1 MPTELRTIVRFY
13 NAEQRKMY
21 YPGQLLIVQSPE
33 YAFQLIRKGTCVPV
47 SIMPGAPMVSQSTIP
62 VSGMATQE
70 PVIETKQVTPI
81 RRAKRK

>member
-1 MPTELRTIVRFY
+1 MPPELRTIVRFY

-33 YAFQLIRKGTCVPV
+33 YAFQLIRKGTCEPV
-47 SIMPGAPMVSQSTIP
+47 SIMPGAPMVSQSSIP
-62 VSGMATQE
+62 VSGFTQE
-70 PVIETKQVTPI
+70 PIIETKQVTPI